1 MTKTAKNPH
10 NYLLLIWRGFWS
22 NYKDTW
28 GPDHPDWFRPLGRLG
43 YNIFGSGN
51 IQSGFISEEA
61 LKDKINGGKPVLDH
75 YLSPQ
80 FAAGAMLEFQEKYLC
95 PQHLD
100 PRGDDGDR
108 TNFEN
113 FCEYMNRLRV
123 VNRVTKKQ
131 NKELS
136 KLTETKKGSFPKVHV
151 ATDEKYGHLGIDLY
165 QLPSD
170 ESLTVDLAKRVLDT
184 QDPVKASD
192 HLHFPTDL
200 LLFEKRFM

>member
-95 PQHLD
+95 QQHLD
-100 PRGDDGDR
+100 PRGEDGDR

-113 FCEYMNRLRV
+113 FFDASPSNLLPISLFIANSV
-123 VNRVTKKQ
+123 FSGFVT
-131 NKELS
+131 
-136 KLTETKKGSFPKVHV
+136 
-151 ATDEKYGHLGIDLY
+151 AC
-165 QLPSD
+165 
-170 ESLTVDLAKRVLDT
+170 
-184 QDPVKASD
+184 
-192 HLHFPTDL
+192 
-200 LLFEKRFM
+200 LFAG